1 MKSEEDKFILYL
13 TILRFLPFKI
23 TDNVRRIYA
32 DIDMISK
39 KIIISAYYQR
49 EQTELEEELLDDII
63 TNSTAHIPNF
73 FIESKVLLIND
84 FNYSYNHDFVI
95 FAFYDDKG

>member
-1 MKSEEDKFILYL
+1 MKREEDKFILYL

-49 EQTELEEELLDDII
+49 EQTEIEQELLDDIV
-63 TNSTAHIPNF
+63 TNSNAHIPDF
-73 FIESKVLLIND
+73 SIESKVLLINE
-84 FNYSYNHDFVI
+84 FNHSYNNDFVI
-95 FAFYDDKG
+95 FAFYDENE